1 MHIIEVD
8 MPDLI
13 NVIHQSGTPARNG
26 GGAMTTTQMEEE
38 VDRTLRC
45 TTCLNHEN
53 SILISNVSNR
63 MIGIK
68 NKDSIINLLELPDN
82 NMQTADSRG
91 SSAPIMV

>member
-1 MHIIEVD
+1 
-8 MPDLI
+8 MPELI
-13 NVIHQSGTPARNG
+13 NVVIHQSGSSPEARNG
-26 GGAMTTTQMEEE
+26 GEAMTTTQMDEE

-63 MIGIK
+63 MIGMK
-68 NKDSIINLLELPDN
+68 NKESVINLLELPEN

-91 SSAPIMV
+91 SAAPIMV